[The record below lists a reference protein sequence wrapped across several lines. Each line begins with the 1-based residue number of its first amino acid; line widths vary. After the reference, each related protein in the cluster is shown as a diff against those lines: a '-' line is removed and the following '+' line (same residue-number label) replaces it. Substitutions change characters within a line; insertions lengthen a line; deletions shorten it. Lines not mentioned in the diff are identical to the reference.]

1 MLTSEISAKA
11 HRGGENEMD
20 FKNIDKKYRPVP
32 FWSWNEKLS
41 PEETRRQIAM
51 MDESGHGGFFM
62 HARGGLQTEYMGEEW
77 FENVSA
83 SIDEADH
90 RGMHAWAYDEN
101 GWPSG
106 FGGGKVNGKGEKYW
120 QKYLRIRP
128 VDADMS
134 DIEPHRVI
142 SSDGKYIFYYDVN
155 PYYVDTLDGEV
166 IADFINEIYVP
177 YYEKYGSRFDGFF
190 TDEPQISRNGI
201 PWSLTM
207 LDEYRKA
214 WGEELAPSLASLFLP
229 VGNFEDVRVK
239 FWKLCTDLFS
249 KNYMKQIYDWCV
261 SHGLGFTGHM
271 VLEENLTIQITSNGA
286 CMPHYEYFTIPG
298 MDWLGRPIF
307 PCLTPVQVASVA
319 AQTGKKQI
327 LSETFALCGHNV
339 GHDELKRNY
348 EWMMVRGINLMCQH
362 LLGYSLRG
370 IRKRDYPPAM
380 YYQQPWWDEYKVFN
394 DAMSRVGMILA
405 EGRVKVDTLLMH
417 NMTSAWICYNNGES
431 SASKA
436 NAITPEFIE
445 KGGIAGVNSYNGK
458 DVMHYNSSLVSCAT
472 ELERKHI
479 PFHFG
484 DETIME
490 RHGRVEGNKLIIGEM
505 EYTTVVLPDYIRFM
519 PNTEKLLEEFRKNG
533 GIITTVDAL
542 EPSDII
548 DNPEVTY
555 TVREFDDFKAYYFVN
570 STDKE
575 QRAKI
580 ARGSYAI
587 DIVTGDRS
595 EFAGEYTFPVYG
607 SLLIIDDGTPCSS
620 AKAEKK
626 LKTLDI
632 GGEWKISEKTLNSLT
647 LDKCTYW
654 FDGELQEENAY
665 ILDVLPRACDLL
677 RPVDVK
683 CEFVA
688 NVKEL
693 SDKLYLVCE
702 TPEIFDIKM
711 NGMPIDKT
719 DCGYFRDSAFRMID
733 IRKYAVIGENK
744 IEMSVRFEQSAETY
758 ENIQKAVFFESNK
771 NKLVY
776 DMEIEAIYLV
786 GDFAVEHSGEIVEGE
801 RGAAFFEDNFK
812 IACAKENIALSNIER
827 QGYPFFSGSM
837 TLKKSFV
844 LDSTDYKIAFGKQGI
859 NAIKLRVNGQDVRT
873 ILWAPYET
881 DISKYLKVG
890 ENEIEITLI
899 NNLRNLLGPH
909 HLGEGE
915 SYHVSPSSFYKR
927 ACLWNSMRDYPY
939 FKEEYSLVKTG
950 LI

>member
-1 MLTSEISAKA
+1 
-11 HRGGENEMD
+11 MD

-41 PEETRRQIAM
+41 PEETKRQAAI
-51 MDESGHGGFFM
+51 MDDTGHGGFFM

-77 FENVSA
+77 FDNVSA
-83 SIDEADH
+83 AIEEADA

-128 VDADMS
+128 IDADMS

-142 SSDGKYIFYYDVN
+142 TNDGKYIFYYDVN
-155 PYYVDTLDGEV
+155 PYYVDTLSGEV
-166 IADFINEIYVP
+166 IADFIEEIYVP
-177 YYEKYGSRFDGFF
+177 YYEKFGNSFDGFF
-190 TDEPQISRNGI
+190 TDEPQISRNGL
-201 PWSLTM
+201 PWSLTL
-207 LDEYRKA
+207 LDEYKKA
-214 WGEELAPSLASLFLP
+214 YGEELAPSLASLFLP
-229 VGNFEDVRVK
+229 VGSFEDVRVK
-239 FWKLCTDLFS
+239 YWKLCTDLFS

-261 SHGLGFTGHM
+261 AHGYGFTGHM
-271 VLEENLTIQITSNGA
+271 VLEENLTIQITSNGT

-445 KGGIAGVNSYNGK
+445 KGISGVNTYMGK
-458 DVMHYNSSLVSCAT
+458 DVKFYNDSLVSCAT
-472 ELERKHI
+472 ELERKHV

-505 EYTTVVLPDYIRFM
+505 EYTTVVLPDYIRFL
-519 PNTEKLLEEFRKNG
+519 PNTQKLLDEFKANG
-533 GIITTVDAL
+533 GIITTVDMVEA
-542 EPSDII
+542 SDII

-575 QRAKI
+575 QKAKI
-580 ARGSYAI
+580 SRGSYAI
-587 DIVTGDRS
+587 DLATGDKIDFS
-595 EFAGEYTFPVYG
+595 GEYTFPVYG
-607 SLLIIDDGTPCSS
+607 SLMVIDNGTSCS
-620 AKAEKK
+620 APKAEKE
-626 LKTLDI
+626 LKALDI
-632 GGEWKISEKTLNSLT
+632 SGEWMIADKTLNSLT

-654 FDGELQEENAY
+654 FDGELVEENAY
-665 ILDVLPRACDLL
+665 ILDVQTRACDLL
-677 RPVDVK
+677 RPVDVR
-683 CEFVA
+683 CEFKA
-688 NVKEL
+688 NIKEL

-702 TPEIFDIKM
+702 TPEIFEIKV
-711 NGMPIDKT
+711 NGEIIDKT

-733 IRKYAVIGENK
+733 IRKYACAGENK
-744 IEMSVRFEQSAETY
+744 IEMSVLLEQTAETY
-758 ENIQKAVFFESNK
+758 ENIEKAAYFESNK

-776 DMEIEAIYLV
+776 DMEIESIYLV
-786 GDFAVEHSGEIVEGE
+786 GDFAVECGGDIVEGD
-801 RGAAFFEDNFK
+801 RGAAFFADAFS
-812 IACAKENIALSNIER
+812 IVSAKDAINLSNIER

-837 TLKKSFV
+837 TLKKKFV
-844 LDSTDYKIAFGKQGI
+844 LDSTDYKISFNKQGI

-881 DISKYLKVG
+881 DISEFLKVG

-927 ACLWNSMRDYPY
+927 GCIWNSLHDYPY
-939 FKEEYSLVKTG
+939 FKEGYSLVKTG